1 MAQERRRK
9 GPPSPA
15 ASLKNQVE
23 KAFGEG
29 GDAGVWI
36 REDGAVCF
44 GDECVVIKP
53 APDGTL
59 DLEVKPDRCGADAG
73 SVILDHL
80 IKTAGKGVN
89 IRIPP
94 ADITSS

>member
-9 GPPSPA
+9 GTLGTTP
-15 ASLKNQVE
+15 SLKDQVTA
-23 KAFGEG
+23 AFGEG

-36 REDGAVCF
+36 RADGAVCF

-59 DLEVKPDRCGADAG
+59 DLEVKPDRCGAEAG
-73 SVILDHL
+73 GIILDHL

-94 ADITSS
+94 ADVT